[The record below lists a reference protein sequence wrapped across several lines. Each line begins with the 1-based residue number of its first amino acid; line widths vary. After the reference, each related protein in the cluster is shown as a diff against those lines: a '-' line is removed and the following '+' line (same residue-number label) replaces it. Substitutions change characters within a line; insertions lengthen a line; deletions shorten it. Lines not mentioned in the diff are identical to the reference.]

1 MQYQKKTSKDLLKH
15 ELRDYALIFLISTT
29 FTYFTCQGCFNGIEQ
44 SFRNVLHSFIVW
56 AFLWKG
62 NSYITIYLSN
72 RVSWT
77 QQPLRRFIV
86 GMVSMIIYTT
96 LIMFLLQY
104 FFFLIGFTSASI
116 APFGAYLFSIGITF
130 FISLVLHCVNFLQSW
145 RKAELD
151 MEKIKNERLASQY
164 EALKNQVNPHFLF
177 NSLNALTSL
186 VYDDQDQAADFIQK
200 LSKVYR
206 YVLDNR
212 DKETVSLAA
221 EMEFVKSYLF
231 LQKIRYGDNLQF
243 NIEIPEVSNFRV
255 APLSIQMLVEN
266 AIKHNIISTDEPL
279 KINIEME
286 AEHYLVTR
294 NKLQV
299 KNIINEFSGIG
310 LENIKARYLYFTK
323 RPVIVD
329 KTAREFI
336 VKLPLIKHEQHI
348 HQEQESLVA
357 V

>member
-1 MQYQKKTSKDLLKH
+1 MLCQKKTSKDLLKN
-15 ELRDYALIFLISTT
+15 ELRDYAVIFLISTA
-29 FTYFTCQGCFNGIEQ
+29 FAYFTCQGCFTDFEQ
-44 SFRNVLHSFIVW
+44 SFRNTLHSFIVW

-62 NSYITIYLSN
+62 NSYISIYLSN

-77 QQPLRRFIV
+77 QQPFRRFVV

-104 FFFLIGFTSASI
+104 FFFLIGFTSARI

-151 MEKIKNERLASQY
+151 MEKFKNERLASQY

-186 VYDDQDQAADFIQK
+186 VYEEQDQAADFIQK

-221 EMEFVKSYLF
+221 EMEFVQSYLF

-243 NIEIPEVSNFRV
+243 NIDIPEVANYRV

-279 KINIEME
+279 KINIKIEVDD
-286 AEHYLVTR
+286 YLVTR

-323 RPVIVD
+323 RPVIID
-329 KTAREFI
+329 NTSHEFI
-336 VKLPLIKHEQHI
+336 VKLPLMKHEQYLPQK
-348 HQEQESLVA
+348 QENLVA